1 MIIYFGIGTNLGN
14 REENLRRAI
23 ELLHERVGECMA
35 CSSVYRSAPQGFV
48 SENEFANI
56 VAVCESDYSPEEVL
70 LITQQIEREMG
81 RKEKSVDGVYH
92 DRVIDIDLL
101 QARGERR
108 KAKGDEMKGERRE
121 VRGDEV
127 IRRSGEMLTLPHPR
141 MQERDFVM
149 IPLREVEAILN

>member
-1 MIIYFGIGTNLGN
+1 MVIYFGIGTNLGN
-14 REENLRRAI
+14 REENLRKAV
-23 ELLHERVGECMA
+23 ELLHERVGECIA

-56 VAVCESDYSPEEVL
+56 VAVCQTIHSPEEVL

-81 RKEKSVDGVYH
+81 RTEKSVNGVYH

-101 QARGERR
+101 QANEAIRRAGER
-108 KAKGDEMKGERRE
+108 
-121 VRGDEV
+121 
-127 IRRSGEMLTLPHPR
+127 LTLPHPR

-149 IPLREVEAILN
+149 IPLREVEAILTNVH

>member
-1 MIIYFGIGTNLGN
+1 MLIYFGIGSNLGN
-14 REENLRRAI
+14 REANLLRAI
-23 ELLHERVGECMA
+23 ELLHERVGECVA

-56 VAVCESDYSPEEVL
+56 VAVCRTIHSPEEVL

-81 RKEKSVDGVYH
+81 RTEKSVNGVYH

-101 QARGERR
+101 QARG
-108 KAKGDEMKGERRE
+108 DEA
-121 VRGDEV
+121 
-127 IRRSGEMLTLPHPR
+127 IRRSGERLTLPHPR

-149 IPLREVEAILN
+149 IPLREVEAILTNVH